1 MRNESP
7 LAGMT
12 GLEPVMR
19 ESKSLALPLGYTP
32 IGNPAFLFSRV
43 MAPTVG
49 FEPTGACTPS
59 DFKSG
64 ALNRSATSAC
74 SIQKCLP

>member
-19 ESKSLALPLGYTP
+19 ESKSFALPLGYTP
-32 IGNPAFLFSRV
+32 IGNPAFLFSWV
-43 MAPTVG
+43 MAPVVG
-49 FEPTGACTPS
+49 FEPTVACAIT
-59 DFKSG
+59 
-64 ALNRSATSAC
+64 
-74 SIQKCLP
+74 

>member
-1 MRNESP
+1 MGNESP

-32 IGNPAFLFSRV
+32 IGNPAFFV
-43 MAPTVG
+43 QPG
-49 FEPTGACTPS
+49 CGADGRIRTHGGLHPV
-59 DFKSG
+59 
-64 ALNRSATSAC
+64 
-74 SIQKCLP
+74 